1 MGEGLPRQG
10 DMGGGA
16 SHAGG
21 SRGVVPPDWQGH
33 RGVIPPG
40 GEETEAR
47 LGQGSRH
54 LRRLRSINEDGPR
67 GRWRWPKR
75 ARGGR
80 PAGSEP
86 AFRSPGLPR
95 DEARLSRDWA
105 ATPQASLSHM

>member
-1 MGEGLPRQG
+1 MIWGVT
-10 DMGGGA
+10 GGI
-16 SHAGG
+16 
-21 SRGVVPPDWQGH
+21 
-33 RGVIPPG
+33 IPPG
-40 GEETEAR
+40 EEETEAR

-54 LRRLRSINEDGPR
+54 LRRLRSRNGEGPR

>member
-1 MGEGLPRQG
+1 MPQAPSLAPPGEGAMGEGLPHDLG
-10 DMGGGA
+10 VTGG
-16 SHAGG
+16 
-21 SRGVVPPDWQGH
+21 
-33 RGVIPPG
+33 INPPG
-40 GEETEAR
+40 EEETEAR